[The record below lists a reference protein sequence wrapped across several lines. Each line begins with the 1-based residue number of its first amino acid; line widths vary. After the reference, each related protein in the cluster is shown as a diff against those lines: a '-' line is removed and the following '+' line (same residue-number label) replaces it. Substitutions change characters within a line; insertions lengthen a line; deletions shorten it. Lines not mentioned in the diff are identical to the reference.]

1 MVGLEVMHVVKSY
14 VNVQAVRGLSFKV
27 EPGQIFALL
36 GPNGAGK
43 SSLIRMLVGLTLP
56 DSGSIRVHYQGQET
70 AQIPEG
76 CSAYLPEDRGLY
88 LDKTI
93 TDNLMYIGQLR
104 GMNRAQ
110 IKEKLDYWLARLDLL
125 DKVKDNLSK
134 LSKGNQQKVQLI
146 SCLLH
151 EPKLLILDEPFSG
164 LDPINQEHVLD
175 ILTELKQQGTTILLS
190 AHQMALVERVADRM
204 LLLNKGEMVA
214 SGSLQ
219 EVIHQL
225 SPEQR
230 FQVSFTNAVELS
242 ALQAL
247 SGIQEVEQSSEQNSE
262 PKNEKQFS
270 LQLSLDANV
279 NQLLQSLISLGEISD
294 FSRVQPSLHD
304 LYLSAV
310 TQHNEQKT
318 KQQIQQQTSKTV
330 AATEGVSA

>member
-1 MVGLEVMHVVKSY
+1 MVGLEIVQVVKSY

-27 EPGQIFALL
+27 QPGQIFALL

-43 SSLIRMLVGLTLP
+43 SSLIRMLVGLTVP
-56 DSGSIRVHYQGQET
+56 DSGSIRVTYEGKES
-70 AQIPEG
+70 ALIPEG

-93 TDNLMYIGQLR
+93 TENLMYIGFLR
-104 GMNRAQ
+104 GMSRAQ

-214 SGSLQ
+214 GGSLQ
-219 EVIHQL
+219 EVIAQL
-225 SPEQR
+225 SPEQC
-230 FQVSFTNAVELS
+230 FQVKFTQAIEMS
-242 ALQAL
+242 SLQAL
-247 SGIQEVEQSSEQNSE
+247 ASAENVQQISAQE
-262 PKNEKQFS
+262 FT
-270 LQLSLDANV
+270 LQLAGNANV
-279 NQLLQSLISLGEISD
+279 NQLLQSLIVLGELSD

-304 LYLSAV
+304 LYLRAV
-310 TQHNEQKT
+310 TRHN
-318 KQQIQQQTSKTV
+318 QQGQQQGDPQQQSKTV
-330 AATEGVSA
+330 ITKNEEGVPA

>member
-1 MVGLEVMHVVKSY
+1 MNPNDRKN
-14 VNVQAVRGLSFKV
+14 VNFIMSLNDDQFEIWAVELSQDDIDYAV
-27 EPGQIFALL
+27 E
-36 GPNGAGK
+36 
-43 SSLIRMLVGLTLP
+43 LIK
-56 DSGSIRVHYQGQET
+56 Q
-70 AQIPEG
+70 
-76 CSAYLPEDRGLY
+76 
-88 LDKTI
+88 
-93 TDNLMYIGQLR
+93 
-104 GMNRAQ
+104 
-110 IKEKLDYWLARLDLL
+110 ARLDLL

-279 NQLLQSLISLGEISD
+279 NQLLQSLIALGEISD

-304 LYLSAV
+304 LYLRAV